1 MLKDLSAAHV
11 YHGSYMIVDTPDL
24 DKCRSGKDFGKGF
37 YLTTDKDQA
46 IRFAKIV
53 AKRYG
58 TQSGFVN
65 EYTLSDFV
73 HLKVF
78 EFESTDR
85 DWLDCIIGNRIS
97 EYKELAGPWRKY
109 DVICGK
115 IADDDTSQTI
125 NAYMAGAYGEIGS
138 ESAVNFA
145 VSMFRPEKLKNQ
157 ICIKTAKAIQRI
169 SFVSAQEV
177 PVK

>member
-1 MLKDLSAAHV
+1 MFKDLSGQHV
-11 YHGSYMIVDTPDL
+11 YHGSYMVVDKPDL
-24 DKCRSGKDFGKGF
+24 KKCRSGKDFGKGF
-37 YLTTDKDQA
+37 YLTTDKEQA

-53 AKRYG
+53 AKRNG
-58 TQSGFVN
+58 TESGFIS
-65 EYTLSDFV
+65 EFV
-73 HLKVF
+73 ISSLDGLGTF

-85 DWLDCIIGNRIS
+85 EWLDCIIGNRVS
-97 EYKELAGPWRKY
+97 EYKEFAGPWLKY

-138 ESAVNFA
+138 DSAVNFA
-145 VSMFRPEKLKNQ
+145 VAMFKPEKLKNQ
-157 ICIKTAKAIQRI
+157 ICLKTTKAIKRI
-169 SFVSAQEV
+169 SFVSSQEV